1 MDGVGTEE
9 GAPAPEAEAD
19 QGCPE
24 GAEEEGTVQQDDQG
38 GTALAREEEEAF
50 EPDPVVEIEGDDL
63 EAARTRAANTI
74 TRAVRS
80 GRLGRALAAATPPN
94 PPPLDPECLNTPHRP
109 QNLPPHVK
117 LRRPPPPKAST
128 RSLPKTGIIGPSTR
142 VCGMDHLKEEDQSF
156 SDLMEVCSSHFKRQR
171 PNEEEPSSGQQRF
184 RSGQR
189 RSSHSSASGSVDDST
204 LLGVLARLTLRQE
217 DQLNQLNLDRT
228 FLLFIQAGK
237 SSILP
242 QMLQISK
249 TWHGQR
255 EQGKVDRPLRQLM
268 FQSVFEELAS
278 RAAQLPLVSVQP
290 PAADAPHMEPN
301 QPREA
306 PQPRQSG
313 FVRLQHAAREPPAQP
328 IPMDTARDSVCD
340 LPDHV
345 WRTRPTREPGGL
357 TVPHPELLV
366 HLNTE
371 IHAMDV
377 DDERKSTSPSG
388 QTSSNRP
395 LAASTNMRPRGRG
408 GT

>member
-63 EAARTRAANTI
+63 ETARTRAANTI

-94 PPPLDPECLNTPHRP
+94 PPPLDLECLNTPHRP
-109 QNLPPHVK
+109 QSLPPHVK

-128 RSLPKTGIIGPSTR
+128 RSLP
-142 VCGMDHLKEEDQSF
+142 
-156 SDLMEVCSSHFKRQR
+156 
-171 PNEEEPSSGQQRF
+171 
-184 RSGQR
+184 
-189 RSSHSSASGSVDDST
+189 
-204 LLGVLARLTLRQE
+204 
-217 DQLNQLNLDRT
+217 
-228 FLLFIQAGK
+228 
-237 SSILP
+237 
-242 QMLQISK
+242 
-249 TWHGQR
+249 
-255 EQGKVDRPLRQLM
+255 
-268 FQSVFEELAS
+268 
-278 RAAQLPLVSVQP
+278 VSVQP

-306 PQPRQSG
+306 PQPRQRG

-366 HLNTE
+366 HPNTE